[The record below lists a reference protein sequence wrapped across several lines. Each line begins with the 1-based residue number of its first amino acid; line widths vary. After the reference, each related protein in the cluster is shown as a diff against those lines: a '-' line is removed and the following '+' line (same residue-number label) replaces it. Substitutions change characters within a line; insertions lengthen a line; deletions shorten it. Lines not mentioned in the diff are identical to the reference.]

1 MLRIYRTVPCYDFGS
16 LLGWSHAMVGTSD
29 RGCHKGPCKERK
41 KEHSVGPYCIYL
53 WPYRDSSWAGH
64 RVCWG
69 SSTWGVSSEV
79 HVTHERFSK
88 NISNP
93 LACEQAQLCELG
105 KNVWRRSSK
114 CEKNGWSSHVGN
126 LLQSIRCTIQ
136 IWVLTRHQCGI
147 SALVSQTPFYR
158 ETRSGIA
165 KCWLFLKLG
174 QWQNGKLS
182 SGVTFSPFAFF
193 CVLICR
199 CFVFVV
205 VQFYAWFIFFS
216 NSLSYITIPQNRRK

>member
-1 MLRIYRTVPCYDFGS
+1 MLRIYRTVSCYDFGS

-53 WPYRDSSWAGH
+53 WPYRDTSWAGH

-114 CEKNGWSSHVGN
+114 CEKNGWSSRVGN

-158 ETRSGIA
+158 ETRGGIA
-165 KCWLFLKLG
+165 KCWLFS
-174 QWQNGKLS
+174 QARP
-182 SGVTFSPFAFF
+182 VTKRQ
-193 CVLICR
+193 IEQR
-199 CFVFVV
+199 
-205 VQFYAWFIFFS
+205 
-216 NSLSYITIPQNRRK
+216 SYV

>member
-1 MLRIYRTVPCYDFGS
+1 MLCVYRTVSCYDFGS

-53 WPYRDSSWAGH
+53 WPYRDTSWAGH

-93 LACEQAQLCELG
+93 LACKQAQLCELG

-114 CEKNGWSSHVGN
+114 CEKNGWSSRVGN

-158 ETRSGIA
+158 ET
-165 KCWLFLKLG
+165 LKLG

-182 SGVTFSPFAFF
+182 SGVTFSSFAFF

-199 CFVFVV
+199 CVVFVV